1 MGVVPND
8 CLAERLVDHVRSG
21 RPARRRRACLAL
33 TAFLAL
39 GYNNG
44 TVLA

>member
-1 MGVVPND
+1 MVVLPND
-8 CLAERLVDHVRSG
+8 CLAERLVDRVRSG
-21 RPARRRRACLAL
+21 RPARRCGARLAL